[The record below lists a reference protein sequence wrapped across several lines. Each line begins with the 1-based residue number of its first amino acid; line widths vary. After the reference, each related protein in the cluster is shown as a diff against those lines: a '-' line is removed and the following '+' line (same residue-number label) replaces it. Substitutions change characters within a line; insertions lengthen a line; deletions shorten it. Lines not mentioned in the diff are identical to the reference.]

1 MFKYVYGPVPS
12 RRLGESLGISPI
24 PFKTCDYSCVY
35 CQLGRTTKLTVERK
49 EYFPLEDIIDELK
62 ENVKLFS
69 FDTVTIVGEG
79 EPTLYSRIGDLIASI
94 KELTTKKC
102 AVITNGSLLWN
113 KDVRKELMK
122 ADIVLPSLDA
132 WDEKSFKKINRPHG
146 SLNFEKVVEGMIT
159 FRKEYKGEIWLEV
172 MLVSGL
178 NDSDENLLKI
188 ANWIEKIKPDRVYI
202 NVPVRPPTESWVKI
216 PDMSRIRKAEK
227 ILKGVFMGKIPQ
239 GEFYSSLEDTLDAI
253 MSIIRRHPM
262 SYNEITSFSK
272 ERGENVE
279 EVLGRLREN
288 PNVEVVKI
296 GDKEFFRYKK
306 R

>member
-35 CQLGRTTKLTVERK
+35 CQLGRTTNLTVERK

-79 EPTLYSRIGDLIASI
+79 EPTLHSRIGDLIASI
-94 KELTTKKC
+94 KKLTTKKC

-132 WDEKSFKKINRPHG
+132 WDEESFKKINRPHG

-159 FRKEYKGEIWLEV
+159 FRKEYNV
-172 MLVSGL
+172 RSG
-178 NDSDENLLKI
+178 SKSC
-188 ANWIEKIKPDRVYI
+188 WF
-202 NVPVRPPTESWVKI
+202 PV
-216 PDMSRIRKAEK
+216 
-227 ILKGVFMGKIPQ
+227 
-239 GEFYSSLEDTLDAI
+239 
-253 MSIIRRHPM
+253 
-262 SYNEITSFSK
+262 
-272 ERGENVE
+272 
-279 EVLGRLREN
+279 
-288 PNVEVVKI
+288 
-296 GDKEFFRYKK
+296 
-306 R
+306 